1 MTNKLMDVSTLQDS
15 LRRLQWHLWHLWRL
29 EAQKSGSME
38 LTSVEHDYLDV
49 VARHPHGLR
58 LTDLAE
64 RMKVSKASAS
74 AMAAKLE
81 ARGYLEKV
89 PDLEDRRASL
99 LRATPKT
106 IALETEENAIHA
118 RAAASLVF
126 ALSEDE
132 RAQFEEL
139 FGKACRG
146 LPSA

>member
-1 MTNKLMDVSTLQDS
+1 MPNKPMDVSTLQDS
-15 LRRLQWHLWHLWRL
+15 LRRLQWHMWHLWRL

-49 VARHPHGLR
+49 VARHPEGLR

-81 ARGYLEKV
+81 ARGYLERA
-89 PDLEDRRASL
+89 PAPEDRRASL

-106 IALETEENAIHA
+106 AALESEENAIHA
-118 RAAASLVF
+118 RAAASLAA
-126 ALSEDE
+126 ALSDDE
-132 RAQFEEL
+132 RAQFEKL
-139 FGKACRG
+139 LGKACRG
-146 LPSA
+146 LDPT